1 MGNLKSLYSEMQGNE
16 VLQDRI
22 SGELAWHGKSIVWT
36 YKIENEI
43 NFDEDECDEID
54 EDDFNMED
62 TISVEEILTCTYDED
77 LEEIQDN
84 IREHELYDELIFSEP
99 KIKDNVISFKITI

>member
-1 MGNLKSLYSEMQGNE
+1 MGSLKNLYKEMQDNE

-22 SGELAWHGKSIVWT
+22 SGELTLNGKAIVWT

-43 NFDEDECDEID
+43 NYNEDYDDID
-54 EDDFNMED
+54 EDDFDMDD
-62 TISVEEILTCTYDED
+62 TVSVEEILTCTYDED

-84 IREHELYDELIFSEP
+84 IREMEIYDQLVFSEP
-99 KIKDNVISFKITI
+99 KIKDNVISFKITL